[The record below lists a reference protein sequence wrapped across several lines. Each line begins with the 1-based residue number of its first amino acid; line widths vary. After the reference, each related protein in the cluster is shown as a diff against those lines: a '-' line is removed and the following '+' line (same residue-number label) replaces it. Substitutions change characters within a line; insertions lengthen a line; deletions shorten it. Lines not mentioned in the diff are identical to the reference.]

1 MGYFA
6 LFLVQYCRI
15 CSPREENTETMA
27 ERGSLCQE
35 SRCGGRS
42 LWDSAVGQHNLARL
56 QTPGGQ
62 GCGDGVRSGVMGG
75 AEAGAAVRAGIGAAR
90 REEHA
95 KSARMRS
102 MVKRLQKVWREEPP
116 RGKD

>member
-1 MGYFA
+1 
-6 LFLVQYCRI
+6 
-15 CSPREENTETMA
+15 MA
-27 ERGSLCQE
+27 ERGGLCQE
-35 SRCGGRS
+35 SRCGGRF

-75 AEAGAAVRAGIGAAR
+75 AEAGAAVRAEIGAAR

-95 KSARMRS
+95 KRARMRS
-102 MVKRLQKVWREEPP
+102 MLKRMQKVWRERQRREKYLSENGLVEIRPLQINIKTQ
-116 RGKD
+116 R

>member
-1 MGYFA
+1 
-6 LFLVQYCRI
+6 
-15 CSPREENTETMA
+15 MA
-27 ERGSLCQE
+27 ERGGLCQE
-35 SRCGGRS
+35 SRCGGRF

-75 AEAGAAVRAGIGAAR
+75 AEAGAAVRAEIGAAG
-90 REEHA
+90 REEDA

-102 MVKRLQKVWREEPP
+102 MLDRKSTRLNSSHQIISYSVFCLKKKKSHP
-116 RGKD
+116 RHY